1 MALIV
6 FAGLPGVGKT
16 TLARALAQAE
26 GALHVRVDSIE
37 QAMRDGGGGGEDDAG
52 GDGRGEDDVGPRGY
66 LVAYAVARDNLAL
79 GRVVVADGVNPV
91 AATREAWRAV
101 AASTG
106 APLLEVEIV
115 CSDAAEH
122 RRRVETRA
130 IDIPGLAPPDWAA
143 TQVRLYESWDTPPL
157 VIDTAGVAPQ
167 AALDSLRASLRAL
180 AAR

>member
-16 TLARALAQAE
+16 TLARALARAE

-37 QAMRDGGGGGEDDAG
+37 QAMRDGGGGGEDHM
-52 GDGRGEDDVGPRGY
+52 GEDDVGPRGY
-66 LVAYAVARDNLAL
+66 LVAYAVARDNLTL
-79 GRVVVADGVNPV
+79 GRAVVADCVNPG
-91 AATREAWRAV
+91 AAPRGAGRAV
-101 AASTG
+101 AAATG
-106 APLLEVEIV
+106 APLLEVEII

-130 IDIPGLAPPDWAA
+130 TDIPGLAPPDWAA
-143 TQVRLYESWDTPPL
+143 TQARLYEPWDKPPL
-157 VIDTAGVAPQ
+157 VIETAGVTPR
-167 AALDSLRASLRAL
+167 AALDPLRARLRAL